1 MGDIEMR
8 ADGTVPEAPDPRVPR
23 WPGRSGTPAP
33 DRRGR
38 APRRIPRGSRAPT
51 RPVLGRA
58 RLALHLVGGLAAALL
73 ALAPASAAAETSEP
87 VECLI
92 EPRHR
97 VKVATPVEGRVEEI
111 RVDRG
116 DRVKA
121 GEVVAV
127 LDSGVERATLKVDE
141 ARVEFGRRRLERHEE
156 MFREAVISEGKLD
169 LVREEQRVAEL
180 ERDRSR
186 AVLERRRI
194 RSPIDGVVVRRLLE
208 PGEFADPPEIVEIAQ
223 IDPLRVEAFVPAAHF
238 GRIRE
243 GDRAAVRPE
252 LGDGE
257 AREAVV
263 VAVDPLVDPA
273 SGTFGVRLELPNAAH
288 EIPAGLKCQVRFDLA
303 PAAAPA
309 DMP

>member
-1 MGDIEMR
+1 MQGVR
-8 ADGTVPEAPDPRVPR
+8 Q
-23 WPGRSGTPAP
+23 
-33 DRRGR
+33 
-38 APRRIPRGSRAPT
+38 PRGALSGRL
-51 RPVLGRA
+51 RPMGPGSAGAFR
-58 RLALHLVGGLAAALL
+58 
-73 ALAPASAAAETSEP
+73 ALAGAFGLLGVLVALPPAAAETSEA

-92 EPRHR
+92 EPKHR
-97 VKVATPVEGRVEEI
+97 LRLATPVEGRVEEI
-111 RVDRG
+111 LVDRG
-116 DRVKA
+116 DRVHA
-121 GEVVAV
+121 GQVVAV
-127 LDSGVERATLKVDE
+127 LESGVERATLRVDE

-186 AVLERRRI
+186 AILERRRI
-194 RSPIDGVVVRRLLE
+194 RSPVDGVVVRRLLE
-208 PGEFADPPEIVEIAQ
+208 PGEFADPPEILEIAQ

-238 GRIRE
+238 GHIRE
-243 GDRAAVRPE
+243 GDHAAVRPE

-288 EIPAGLKCQVRFDLA
+288 EVPAGLKCQVRFELA

-309 DMP
+309 SGP

>member
-1 MGDIEMR
+1 MQEIATHAGG
-8 ADGTVPEAPDPRVPR
+8 ATFQ
-23 WPGRSGTPAP
+23 
-33 DRRGR
+33 DRPPPLRGR
-38 APRRIPRGSRAPT
+38 APVLEGPGGGRGRRRPACRAPGEAGA
-51 RPVLGRA
+51 LRA
-58 RLALHLVGGLAAALL
+58 PSAAGAFLAALL
-73 ALAPASAAAETSEP
+73 ALAPPARAETSEA

-92 EPRHR
+92 EPQHR
-97 VKVATPVEGRVEEI
+97 VRVATPVEGRVDEI

-116 DRVKA
+116 DRVEA
-121 GEVVAV
+121 GQVVAV
-127 LDSGVERATLKVDE
+127 IESGVERATLRVDE
-141 ARVEFGRRRLERHEE
+141 ARVEFGRRRLERHEQ

-186 AVLERRRI
+186 AVLEQRRI
-194 RSPIDGVVVRRLLE
+194 RSPIDGVVVRRFLE
-208 PGEFADPPEIVEIAQ
+208 PGEFADPPQILEIVR
-223 IDPLRVEAFVPAAHF
+223 IDPLRVEAFVPAALF

-243 GDRAAVRPE
+243 GDRGAVVPE

-273 SGTFGVRLELPNAAH
+273 SGTFGVRLELPNADQ
-288 EIPAGLKCQVRFDLA
+288 EIPAGLKCRVRFDLA